1 MTAEAT
7 PAMKLYGYFRSSAA
21 YRVRIAL
28 NLKGLAYDSAFVHLR
43 KGEQRAADYLKLN
56 PQGLVPTFID
66 GEATLTQSLA
76 ILEYLE
82 EVHPRPALLPRDP
95 ADRARVRALSLTV
108 ACDIHP
114 LNNLKVLQYLQKQ
127 LGLDE
132 AARNAWYHRWV
143 HDGFTAMEAQLA
155 ASETGRF
162 CHGDQPGMA
171 DVCLVP
177 QVYNA
182 ERLKV
187 DLAAYPT
194 IRRIAAEARALPAF
208 AQAAPEAQ
216 PDFES

>member
-1 MTAEAT
+1 
-7 PAMKLYGYFRSSAA
+7 MKLYGYYRSSAA

-28 NLKGLAYDSAFVHLR
+28 NLKGLGYESAFVHLR
-43 KGEQRAADYLKLN
+43 KGEQRAPEYLKLN
-56 PQGLVPTFID
+56 PQGLAPTLVD

-95 ADRARVRALSLTV
+95 VGRARVRALSLAI

-114 LNNLKVLQYLQKQ
+114 LNNLKVLRYLQKD
-127 LGLDE
+127 LGLEE

-143 HDGFTAMEAQLA
+143 NDGFAAIEKQLA
-155 ASETGRF
+155 APETGRF
-162 CHGDQPGMA
+162 CHGEQPTMA

-177 QVYNA
+177 QTYNA

-187 DLAAYPT
+187 DLEPYPRL
-194 IRRIAAEARALPAF
+194 RRIVAEARALPTF

-216 PDFES
+216 PDFEP

>member
-1 MTAEAT
+1 VER
-7 PAMKLYGYFRSSAA
+7 AMKLYGYYRSSAA

-28 NLKGLAYDSAFVHLR
+28 NLKGLAFEGAFVHLR

-56 PQGLVPTFID
+56 PQGLVPTFVD

-114 LNNLKVLQYLQKQ
+114 LNNLKVLQYLQKE

-143 HDGFTAMEAQLA
+143 HDGFKAMEAQLA

-182 ERLKV
+182 ERLKA

-216 PDFES
+216 PDFEP

>member
-1 MTAEAT
+1 
-7 PAMKLYGYFRSSAA
+7 MKLYGYYRSSAA

-28 NLKGLAYDSAFVHLR
+28 NLKGLAYESVFVHLR
-43 KGEQRAADYLKLN
+43 KGEQRAPDYVKLN
-56 PQGLVPTFID
+56 PQGLVPTLID

-95 ADRARVRALSLTV
+95 AGRARVRALALAI

-114 LNNLKVLQYLQKQ
+114 LNTLKILQHLQKE
-127 LGLDE
+127 LGLNE

-143 HDGFTAMEAQLA
+143 HEGFKAIEAQLGGGG
-155 ASETGRF
+155 SGRF
-162 CHGDQPGMA
+162 CHGDQPTMA
-171 DVCLVP
+171 DACLVP
-177 QVYNA
+177 QAYNA

-187 DLAAYPT
+187 DLAPYPI
-194 IRRIAAEARALPAF
+194 IRRIVAECRALPAF

-216 PDFES
+216 PDFEP

>member
-1 MTAEAT
+1 
-7 PAMKLYGYFRSSAA
+7 MKLYGYYRSSAA

-28 NLKGLAYDSAFVHLR
+28 NLKGLAYESAFVQLR
-43 KGEQRAADYLKLN
+43 KGEQRAPDYLKLN
-56 PQGLVPTFID
+56 PQGLVPTLAD

-82 EVHPRPALLPRDP
+82 EVHPKPALLPRDP
-95 ADRARVRALSLTV
+95 AGRARVRALSLAI

-114 LNNLKVLQYLQKQ
+114 LNNLKVLQYLQKD

-132 AARNAWYHRWV
+132 AARSAWYHRWV
-143 HDGFTAMEAQLA
+143 HDGFRAVEAQLGA
-155 ASETGRF
+155 GEAGRF

-171 DVCLVP
+171 DACLVP
-177 QVYNA
+177 QAYNA

-187 DLAAYPT
+187 DLAPYPA
-194 IRRIAAEARALPAF
+194 IRRIVAECRALPPF

-216 PDFES
+216 PDFEP

>member
-1 MTAEAT
+1 
-7 PAMKLYGYFRSSAA
+7 MKLYGYFRSSAA

-28 NLKGLAYDSAFVHLR
+28 NLKGLAYENAFVHLR
-43 KGEQRAADYLKLN
+43 KGEQRAPDYVKLN
-56 PQGLVPTFID
+56 PQGLVPTLLD
-66 GEATLTQSLA
+66 GDLALGQSLA

-82 EVHPRPALLPRDP
+82 EVHPKPALLPRDP
-95 ADRARVRALSLTV
+95 AARARVRALALAV

-114 LNNLKVLQYLQKQ
+114 LNNLKILQYLQKE

-143 HDGFTAMEAQLA
+143 HDGFAAIEAQLGGA
-155 ASETGRF
+155 ETGRF

-171 DVCLVP
+171 DLCLVP
-177 QVYNA
+177 QVFNA

-187 DLAAYPT
+187 DLAPYPT
-194 IRRIAAEARALPAF
+194 IRRIVAEARALPAF

-216 PDFES
+216 PDFEA

>member
-1 MTAEAT
+1 
-7 PAMKLYGYFRSSAA
+7 MKLYGYYRSSAA

-28 NLKGLAYDSAFVHLR
+28 NLKGLAYENVFVHLR
-43 KGEQRAADYLKLN
+43 KGEQRAGDYLKLN
-56 PQGLVPTFID
+56 PQGLVPTLLD

-95 ADRARVRALSLTV
+95 RARARVRALALAI

-114 LNNLKVLQYLQKQ
+114 LNNLKILQYLQKE
-127 LGLDE
+127 LGQDE
-132 AARNAWYHRWV
+132 AARNAWYRRWV
-143 HDGFTAMEAQLA
+143 HDGFKAIEAELGGPEA
-155 ASETGRF
+155 GRF
-162 CHGDQPGMA
+162 CHGDQPTMA

-177 QVYNA
+177 QTYNA

-194 IRRIAAEARALPAF
+194 IRRIVAEARALPAF
-208 AQAAPEAQ
+208 AQAAPETQ
-216 PDFES
+216 PDSEP

>member
-1 MTAEAT
+1 
-7 PAMKLYGYFRSSAA
+7 MKLYGYYRSSAA

-28 NLKGLAYDSAFVHLR
+28 NLKGLAYEGAFVHLR
-43 KGEQRAADYLKLN
+43 KGEQRAADYVKLN
-56 PQGLVPTFID
+56 PQGLVPTFVD

-95 ADRARVRALSLTV
+95 ADRARVRALSLAI

-114 LNNLKVLQYLQKQ
+114 LNNLKVLQYLQKD

-132 AARNAWYHRWV
+132 ATRNAWYHRWV
-143 HDGFTAMEAQLA
+143 HDGFKAMEAQLA
-155 ASETGRF
+155 ATETGRF

-208 AQAAPEAQ
+208 AQAAPETQ
-216 PDFES
+216 PDFEP

>member
-1 MTAEAT
+1 
-7 PAMKLYGYFRSSAA
+7 MKLYGYYRSSAA

-28 NLKGLAYDSAFVHLR
+28 NLKGLAYENAFVHLR
-43 KGEQRAADYLKLN
+43 KGEQRAPDYLKLN
-56 PQGLVPTFID
+56 PQGLVPTLLD
-66 GEATLTQSLA
+66 GEAALTQSLA

-95 ADRARVRALSLTV
+95 LARARVRALALTI

-114 LNNLKVLQYLQKQ
+114 LNNLKVLQYLQKE

-132 AARNAWYHRWV
+132 AARNAWYGRWV
-143 HDGFTAMEAQLA
+143 NHGFTAIEAELA
-155 ASETGRF
+155 SPETGRF
-162 CHGDQPGMA
+162 CHGEQPTMA

-177 QVYNA
+177 QAYNA

-187 DLAAYPT
+187 DLAPYPT
-194 IRRIAAEARALPAF
+194 IRRIVAEARALPAF

-216 PDFES
+216 PDAEP

>member
-1 MTAEAT
+1 
-7 PAMKLYGYFRSSAA
+7 MKLYGYYRSSAA

-28 NLKGLAYDSAFVHLR
+28 NLKGLGYESAFVHLR
-43 KGEQRAADYLKLN
+43 KGEQRAPDYLKLN
-56 PQGLVPTFID
+56 PQGLAPTLLD

-95 ADRARVRALSLTV
+95 VARARVRALSLAI

-114 LNNLKVLQYLQKQ
+114 LNNLKVLQYLQKD
-127 LGLDE
+127 LGLAE

-143 HDGFTAMEAQLA
+143 HDGFAAIEMQLA
-155 ASETGRF
+155 APETGRF
-162 CHGDQPGMA
+162 CHGEQPTMA
-171 DVCLVP
+171 DICLVP
-177 QVYNA
+177 QTYNA

-187 DLAAYPT
+187 DLEPYPRL
-194 IRRIAAEARALPAF
+194 RRIVAEARALPAF

-216 PDFES
+216 PDFEP